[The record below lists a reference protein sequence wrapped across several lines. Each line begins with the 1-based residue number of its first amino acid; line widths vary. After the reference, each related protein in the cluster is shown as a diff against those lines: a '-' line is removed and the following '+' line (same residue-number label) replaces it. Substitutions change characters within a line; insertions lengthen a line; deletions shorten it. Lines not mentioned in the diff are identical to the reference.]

1 MKKTLHVLGAAV
13 IAALLFGCSTPAGT
27 GVPTTTT
34 TTTTDTSSTTST
46 GDSTTTAT
54 NGGSTTTATG
64 GSSGGAA
71 SGSSGSGSGG
81 SGSTVNPAT
90 LGPFNGHAYKRTN
103 SDSYK
108 YDFKSDGTM
117 DSYYRTNASSDY
129 EKRQIDNYEYY
140 TSQSVN
146 LLKTTTV
153 KAWVSTPGNS
163 SATPSLQTKSEVANS
178 MLSSM
183 SNPPAWYASYINALL
198 EFQYFKETTY
208 KVTENSGTYSLSEYT
223 PQNVTG
229 ENLMAK
235 QQMSG
240 AIYND
245 PNTTYPYSSFTISG
259 FFDSEVYSQ
268 MNTSMRSLF
277 VNYYHSSDYND
288 TENWNKTAS
297 LTGLTE
303 TTATFKYTPT
313 ATNTGSSGS
322 GTSST
327 PQTLTFNYTKT
338 WNNGVATIT
347 LTPTNPEATAFLGRD
362 SAQFSTRTTGFAMT
376 LLNN

>member
-1 MKKTLHVLGAAV
+1 MNP
-13 IAALLFGCSTPAGT
+13 IFG
-27 GVPTTTT
+27 
-34 TTTTDTSSTTST
+34 
-46 GDSTTTAT
+46 
-54 NGGSTTTATG
+54 
-64 GSSGGAA
+64 
-71 SGSSGSGSGG
+71 
-81 SGSTVNPAT
+81 
-90 LGPFNGHAYKRTN
+90 
-103 SDSYK
+103 
-108 YDFKSDGTM
+108 
-117 DSYYRTNASSDY
+117 
-129 EKRQIDNYEYY
+129 
-140 TSQSVN
+140 
-146 LLKTTTV
+146 
-153 KAWVSTPGNS
+153 
-163 SATPSLQTKSEVANS
+163 TKSNSEIMKNSQIYSEDKGIMIEGNEMGIVAHQILETFNS
-178 MLSSM
+178 GL
-183 SNPPAWYASYINALL
+183 SYINALL

-362 SAQFSTRTTGFAMT
+362 SAQFSTRTRGFAMT